1 MRKDLPMELL
11 RTYVTVFDLG
21 GFTRAAEALGRT
33 QPAISLQM
41 RRLEEIVNAKLITYV
56 GRKLK
61 LTEEGE
67 FFMVYARQIL
77 CLNDEALVRVSR
89 NDQPERCCG
98 RSLCRLADG
107 PRGRLLSKR
116 ANTISREHPEVDLEI
131 RCELSGELLKEL
143 NKGRV
148 GCGHCHDG

>member
-1 MRKDLPMELL
+1 M
-11 RTYVTVFDLG
+11 TVFDLG

-89 NDQPERCCG
+89 NDVAGGLCVGLPTDHAGAFFQRG
-98 RSLCRLADG
+98 NRSPGCHSTLATTRRDLLQLCAL
-107 PRGRLLSKR
+107 
-116 ANTISREHPEVDLEI
+116 
-131 RCELSGELLKEL
+131 
-143 NKGRV
+143 
-148 GCGHCHDG
+148 

>member
-89 NDQPERCCG
+89 NDVAGGLCVGLPTDHAGAFFQNVLTQSAESIR
-98 RSLCRLADG
+98 RSTWKYA
-107 PRGRLLSKR
+107 
-116 ANTISREHPEVDLEI
+116 AN
-131 RCELSGELLKEL
+131 
-143 NKGRV
+143 
-148 GCGHCHDG
+148 